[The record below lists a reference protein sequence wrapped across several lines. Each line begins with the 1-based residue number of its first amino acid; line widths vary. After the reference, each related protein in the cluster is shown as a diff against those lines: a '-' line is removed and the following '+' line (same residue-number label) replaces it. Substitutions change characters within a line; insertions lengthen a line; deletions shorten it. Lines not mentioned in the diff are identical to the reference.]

1 MLVLIRRCSE
11 MKDNTTIEDVAN
23 HADVSKSTVSAVI
36 NNRDV
41 VKETTR
47 QRVLDAIETLNYRP
61 RGSARRG
68 FKSPTGQSIGFLIKE
83 SDNPYYSEV
92 LTGIQEVASEHGY
105 LTFVSSSEGHLDDE
119 RQIVKQFSNKD
130 LNGLVITPILNDDT
144 DLSHIFELKRNNIPF
159 VLLED
164 VQGIQAPLV
173 DIDNV
178 QASSSA
184 VRHLIE
190 LGHERIVHFAGPKY
204 SKHSDERIEGVRRAF
219 SRSPL
224 IFSNE
229 CVVRAGDSFQA
240 GYETTLNYFADTD
253 DEPRPTAVTC
263 YNDLVALGVMKGLRE
278 QGYTV
283 PGDVSVVGFD
293 DLNLLDYVS
302 TPLTT
307 VHVPKREMGFRA
319 TELLLQQIQG
329 NGSSSPQR
337 ISLDAE
343 LIVRSSTAPP
353 NA

>member
-1 MLVLIRRCSE
+1 
-11 MKDNTTIEDVAN
+11 MKNNTTIEDVAER
-23 HADVSKSTVSAVI
+23 ADVSKSTVSAVI

-41 VKETTR
+41 VKDTTR
-47 QRVLDAIETLNYRP
+47 ERVLEAIETLNYRP

-68 FKSPTGQSIGFLIKE
+68 FKSPTGQSIGFVIKE
-83 SDNPYYSEV
+83 ADNPYYSEV
-92 LTGIQEVASEHGY
+92 LKGIQEVASEHGY
-105 LTFVSSSEGHLDDE
+105 LTFISSSEGRFDDE

-159 VLLED
+159 VLLEG

-178 QASSSA
+178 RASSNA

-224 IFSNE
+224 VFSNE

-240 GYETTLNYFADTD
+240 GYETTRNYVADTD
-253 DEPRPTAVTC
+253 AETGPTAITC
-263 YNDLVALGVMKGLRE
+263 YNDLVALGVMRGLRE
-278 QGYTV
+278 QGCDV
-283 PGDVSVVGFD
+283 PGDVSVIGFD
-293 DLNLLDYVS
+293 DLNLLNYVS

-307 VHVPKREMGFRA
+307 VHVPKREMGRRA

-329 NGSSSPQR
+329 NGAPSPQR
-337 ISLDAE
+337 VSLEAE
-343 LIVRSSTAPP
+343 LVVRSSTAPP
-353 NA
+353 RT